1 MKPHDPRTLIVKF
14 SKPIDLFNMRYLPN
28 TVGEHRTET
37 RSNPSGYNEVFLN
50 KNRVISPK
58 SKFPLLN
65 PHNSSTLTVK
75 FSKSMD
81 LFNMIYSTN
90 KVGEHRTETRSN
102 TSGYN
107 GVLIIQKPSN
117 FVKNKNSPD
126 EPP

>member
-1 MKPHDPRTLIVKF
+1 MNPHDSRTLTAKF
-14 SKPIDLFNMRYLPN
+14 SKSLDLINMRYSTN

-81 LFNMIYSTN
+81 LFSVRYSANT
-90 KVGEHRTETRSN
+90 VGEHPSETRSN
-102 TSGYN
+102 VSGYN
-107 GVLIIQKPSN
+107 GVFFILKPSN
-117 FVKNKNSPD
+117 FAKDKISPG